1 MPLDIDFREKLQA
14 SFKQI
19 DSFGSELRRDRTDS
33 PLTIAEDEKLWHRV
47 TAELE
52 DFFNSIPDLPTYP
65 VFSENLS
72 NIVPGVVNLIN
83 RVLLSYDSNSD
94 ADSEPKSIKTLLF
107 LDRSARPASFLF
119 RVVWDELKKQGK
131 IAADVEKPR
140 IRFINAGLG
149 ESSKHNSTR
158 SLTLLRE
165 AFSEREMNDGSVLAV
180 DEFVSS
186 GGSVRRASKTI
197 YDLYG
202 ITVPAVANFSSLPRW
217 YSQPKHV
224 KGVEDQLFSEEFVD
238 AIDHLPENRYE
249 TLRQKAK
256 EMDRSP
262 ESLADFRKSLPR
274 SIKKEMPKKETSE
287 YVLKFFRT
295 RGGLLSSPAISNKE
309 HYRLFLKHRL
319 YLKKMGVLMTK
330 LIEKV

>member
-1 MPLDIDFREKLQA
+1 MPLDINFREKLKA
-14 SFKQI
+14 PFKQI
-19 DSFGSELRRDRTDS
+19 DGFGSELRMDRADS

-65 VFSENLS
+65 TFSENLS

-83 RVLLSYDSNSD
+83 RVLLSYDSN
-94 ADSEPKSIKTLLF
+94 ADSDTDSKSKPIKTLLF

-131 IAADVEKPR
+131 IATDVEKPR

-149 ESSKHNSTR
+149 ESYKHNSTR

-165 AFSEREMNDGSVLAV
+165 VFSKREMNDGSVLAV

-186 GGSVRRASKTI
+186 GGSVRRASRTM

-202 ITVPAVANFSSLPRW
+202 ITVPAVANFVNLPKW
-217 YSQPKHV
+217 YDQPKYV
-224 KGVEDQLFSEEFVD
+224 KGVEDQLFSEEFVE
-238 AIDHLPENRYE
+238 AINRLPENRYE
-249 TLRQKAK
+249 TLKQKAK

-274 SIKKEMPKKETSE
+274 SIKKETSE
-287 YVLKFFRT
+287 HVLKFFRT
-295 RGGLLSSPAISNKE
+295 RGGLLSSPAISNKD

-319 YLKKMGVLMTK
+319 YLKKMGVLLTK
-330 LIEKV
+330 LVEKI